1 MSQWVSPWLK
11 GKAENRKWVASTDD
25 RKKKT
30 KNKPQP
36 HKRNETEQNRTEQ
49 IDINIYIIY
58 IYIKTKKLLQFIIIF
73 IIINN
78 FK

>member
-36 HKRNETEQNRTEQ
+36 HKRNETEQNRT
-49 IDINIYIIY
+49 N
-58 IYIKTKKLLQFIIIF
+58 
-73 IIINN
+73 
-78 FK
+78 

>member
-25 RKKKT
+25 RKKKKQKT
-30 KNKPQP
+30 N
-36 HKRNETEQNRTEQ
+36 HNHINETKQNRTEQ
-49 IDINIYIIY
+49 IDINIYIYY

>member
-11 GKAENRKWVASTDD
+11 GEAENRKWVASTDD
-25 RKKKT
+25 RKKKKQKT
-30 KNKPQP
+30 N
-36 HKRNETEQNRTEQ
+36 HNHINETEQNRTEQ

>member
-25 RKKKT
+25 RKKKKQKT
-30 KNKPQP
+30 N
-36 HKRNETEQNRTEQ
+36 HNHINETEQNRTEQ
-49 IDINIYIIY
+49 IDINIYIYY

>member
-25 RKKKT
+25 RKKKKQKT
-30 KNKPQP
+30 N
-36 HKRNETEQNRTEQ
+36 HNHINETEQNRTEQ

>member
-25 RKKKT
+25 RKKKKQKT
-30 KNKPQP
+30 N
-36 HKRNETEQNRTEQ
+36 HNHINETEQNRTEQ
-49 IDINIYIIY
+49 IDINIYNIY

>member
-25 RKKKT
+25 RKKKKKKKNNNN
-30 KNKPQP
+30 KNKKKQ
-36 HKRNETEQNRTEQ
+36 KKKEQ